1 MKLFSDIQAG
11 LPHSDACV
19 YDEHPPPYSG
29 TFASSSS
36 TIDDKLPLDE
46 VHGLVQP
53 SVVFNLPPK
62 RDSNDTKLRQDYQEA
77 ACACT
82 GGATSRTM
90 EYAPPISRLLRCPHR
105 HSRVERKKRRSGKK
119 TNASLRQPINY
130 ETCQCR
136 EDSIVIPNA
145 MLVHYTT
152 PNSNNSK
159 IDQL

>member
-62 RDSNDTKLRQDYQEA
+62 HDSNDTKLRQDYQDV
-77 ACACT
+77 ACSCS

-90 EYAPPISRLLRCPHR
+90 EYAPISRLLGCRHH
-105 HSRVERKKRRSGKK
+105 HSRIERKKRRSGKK
-119 TNASLRQPINY
+119 TNSSLRQPTNY

-136 EDSIVIPNA
+136 EDGIVIPNA
-145 MLVHYTT
+145 MLVHYAT
-152 PNSNNSK
+152 PNNSK
-159 IDQL
+159 IDQV